1 MAFRRK
7 AARLLDA
14 PSPSTAADGQPDLA
28 EDNLSHLNA
37 ALLTARS
44 LEATMRVDV
53 AAIEAVQE
61 RLREKRSRGGGVGG
75 ETLRDEV
82 QQLYGT
88 YLRMIYI
95 CDGLDTWSKVLVSHI
110 YIYICVSRE

>member
-1 MAFRRK
+1 
-7 AARLLDA
+7 
-14 PSPSTAADGQPDLA
+14 
-28 EDNLSHLNA
+28 
-37 ALLTARS
+37 
-44 LEATMRVDV
+44 MRVDV

-110 YIYICVSRE
+110 YIYISAYPVNSYSVEPKDVGILHDCAQPHRPVT

>member
-1 MAFRRK
+1 
-7 AARLLDA
+7 
-14 PSPSTAADGQPDLA
+14 
-28 EDNLSHLNA
+28 
-37 ALLTARS
+37 
-44 LEATMRVDV
+44 MRVDV

-95 CDGLDTWSKVLVSHI
+95 CDGLDTWSKVLVLI
-110 YIYICVSRE
+110 GVSGISTGKCTHDATKFCFYVFLHFFPHKI